1 MHVHIACYCLHVN
14 MPGSSGPRPNINS
27 GDMYDENT
35 QCWEKGRHKRIAVK
49 KVPLGARLL
58 SYLGVFNCYPPKR

>member
-1 MHVHIACYCLHVN
+1 MLADARANRMLLFVN
-14 MPGSSGPRPNINS
+14 IPASSGHRPNS
-27 GDMYDENT
+27 RDMYDEDK
-35 QCWEKGRHKRIAVK
+35 QCWEKGRHKRIVVQ